1 MKPQRLSHTTFDD
14 GVMSIALSCSPSML
28 DLRLLFDDA
37 PMLSG
42 HQHELRHF
50 ERFELVTT
58 SLRRF
63 MEKLSFPLSSQH
75 DHTCFVTHAS
85 RNDIVMGLI
94 SHGHACGE
102 RFKGGMILTGKP
114 ASSHWSHI
122 AAPSMNSNRW

>member
-1 MKPQRLSHTTFDD
+1 
-14 GVMSIALSCSPSML
+14 
-28 DLRLLFDDA
+28 
-37 PMLSG
+37 MLSG

-63 MEKLSFPLSSQH
+63 MEKLSSSDRKH

-114 ASSHWSHI
+114 TSSHLSHI
-122 AAPSMNSNRW
+122 AGPSMISSRW